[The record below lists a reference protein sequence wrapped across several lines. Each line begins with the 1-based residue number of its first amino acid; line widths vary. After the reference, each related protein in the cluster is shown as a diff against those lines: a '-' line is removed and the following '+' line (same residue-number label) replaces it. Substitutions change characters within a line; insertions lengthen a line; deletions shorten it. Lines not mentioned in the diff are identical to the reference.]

1 MPHKKTF
8 FFLPSF
14 VLILILFFVSA
25 CGGGEAAPPPLPT
38 PIPETTS
45 DEAATQTE
53 AVPTNAPAIA
63 ENAESSESVATGGY
77 PAPDAGYLG
86 ALPEGIQPEPPNPER
101 QLPEAGSGTA
111 VIGGVLIRELVE
123 EGGFLPLTPQRLLLG
138 EIVNTTDGQPAY
150 LSVDDQNSPSAEL
163 FPTGV
168 FLFSNVT
175 PGTYGL
181 VVDLGFTQF
190 LVNQP
195 DGSQFLF
202 TVEPNQAL
210 DLGQV
215 ITQTTTE

>member
-1 MPHKKTF
+1 MMPHKKTS

-25 CGGGEAAPPPLPT
+25 CGGGEASPPLPT
-38 PIPETTS
+38 PIPDTTS
-45 DEAATQTE
+45 NEAATQTE
-53 AVPTNAPAIA
+53 AVSTNAPAIA
-63 ENAESSESVATGGY
+63 ESSESTESTTADGY

-86 ALPEGIQPEPPNPER
+86 TLPEGLQPEPPNPDR
-101 QLPEAGSGTA
+101 QLPEAGDGTA

-123 EGGFLPLTPQRLLLG
+123 EGGYLPLTPQRLLLG
-138 EIVNTTDGQPAY
+138 EIVSTTDGQPAY
-150 LSVDDQNSPSAEL
+150 LSVDDQNSPTAEL
-163 FPTGV
+163 FPTGI
-168 FLFSNVT
+168 FIFRNVP

-202 TVEPNQAL
+202 TAEPNQAL